1 MKAVPLMGDER
12 DPLIAEVFALQ
23 DELRV
28 YAEELVSK
36 IVECH
41 DLTLQQIRVMERLYS
56 NPGMSIQ
63 ELSRR
68 LGVSAPTASGLVDR
82 LVDKGMVERIDDKK
96 DRRIRRIFPSPLGQE
111 FTAAIGSL
119 FGNVLARVVSVLDI
133 ADLELLKRSTEV
145 VLAAVAR
152 VSQEADDGEPV

>member
-1 MKAVPLMGDER
+1 MVPTLGDER

-23 DELRV
+23 DELRG
-28 YAEELVSK
+28 YAEGLISK
-36 IVECH
+36 MVECH
-41 DLTLQQIRVMERLYS
+41 DLTMQQIRVMERLYFD
-56 NPGMSIQ
+56 PGMSIQ

-82 LVDKGMVERIDDKK
+82 LVDKGMVQRMDDEN

-119 FGNVLARVVSVLDI
+119 FGNVLTRIVSLLDM
-133 ADLELLKRSTEV
+133 ADLELLKRSTQV
-145 VLAAVAR
+145 VLAAVAKL
-152 VSQEADDGEPV
+152 SQETDGGESL